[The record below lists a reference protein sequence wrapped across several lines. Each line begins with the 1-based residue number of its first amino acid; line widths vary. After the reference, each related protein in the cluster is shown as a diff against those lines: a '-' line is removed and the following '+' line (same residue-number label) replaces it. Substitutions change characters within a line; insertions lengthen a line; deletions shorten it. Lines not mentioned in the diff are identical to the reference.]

1 MKARV
6 LVQRGLLGG
15 PEAELEK
22 SREANVQV
30 CVAGAIDLNLDFK
43 EALQMSEVRR
53 DLPHITV

>member
-15 PEAELEK
+15 PEAELEE
-22 SREANVQV
+22 SPEANVQV